1 MIKLSRN
8 GIAYDLTKT
17 PYVHTVKYEGD
28 TSIVYSFSSE
38 LYLNKFKDKLEENR
52 NKINESLS
60 KRFGMVVVNNV
71 LNDLVLYSK
80 TEYRGFYVV
89 INGEEFKC
97 PSTIKL
103 IGVNQT
109 LKN

>member
-17 PYVHTVKYEGD
+17 PYVYTKEYVGGI
-28 TSIVYSFSSE
+28 TIVYSFSSE
-38 LYLNKFKDKLEENR
+38 LYLNKFKDKLIEHR

-80 TEYRGFYVV
+80 TEYRGY
-89 INGEEFKC
+89 
-97 PSTIKL
+97 L
-103 IGVNQT
+103 
-109 LKN
+109 